1 MYLSEATVSTPSPSL
16 GGSADQGL
24 PTDSWF
30 WKGKEQLG
38 WLHTQP
44 PELQFQTKSSL
55 SFPQGQAGSPLRAA
69 YRDPKS

>member
-16 GGSADQGL
+16 RGSADQGL

-55 SFPQGQAGSPLRAA
+55 
-69 YRDPKS
+69 